1 MRDDLLFTDLSA
13 GLLPVLPEGR
23 YVAPE
28 RRGSVIIPYFC
39 SMDSTLLIVAIT
51 FAVLLAGI
59 LAWVLIRQRLQQKA
73 AEKKAASDRSAS
85 AHSASG
91 HSAADR
97 SAANHPVDPGAVPSR
112 QLQLQAYERL
122 ILLTDRI
129 ALPNLIQRTHQPEL
143 SAREMQSLLTLSIR
157 QEFEH
162 NITQQIYVSAE
173 AWDAVRNY
181 KDQNTLIINQ
191 VGSFL
196 PEGATAAD
204 LNRQLLDLLM
214 QNPKASLQNI
224 VSEALSFEAKKLF

>member
-1 MRDDLLFTDLSA
+1 
-13 GLLPVLPEGR
+13 
-23 YVAPE
+23 
-28 RRGSVIIPYFC
+28 
-39 SMDSTLLIVAIT
+39 MDSTLLIAAIV
-51 FAVLLAGI
+51 FAVLLAAI
-59 LAWVLIRQRLQQKA
+59 LAWLLIRQRRQMKEL
-73 AEKKAASDRSAS
+73 EKNTASKNHAASQ
-85 AHSASG
+85 
-91 HSAADR
+91 AADTT
-97 SAANHPVDPGAVPSR
+97 AIPSR

-129 ALPNLIQRTHQPEL
+129 ALPNLIHRAHQPEL

-162 NITQQIYVSAE
+162 NITQQLYVSVE

-181 KDQNTLIINQ
+181 KDQNMLIINQ

-214 QNPKASLQNI
+214 QNPQASLQNI
-224 VSEALSFEAKKLF
+224 VSEALSYEAKKLL